1 MSNIATQPN
10 PLGLAAARTDST
22 SDGTIV
28 TINEDGSVDFKQPE
42 KKKDTAFS
50 SNLAETIDPSRMSE
64 LTQDLL
70 QGIEDDIQSRSE
82 MVNAYVQGIDLL
94 GLKMK
99 QGSGALNKKNTASI
113 THPILLES
121 IVRFQS
127 LSRAELLPSD
137 GPVKVKIDV
146 DTTEE
151 LETAAQELEQ
161 DFNHYLTTTATE
173 YYPDTDRGL
182 FRLGFG
188 GTIFKKV
195 YHCPLR
201 NRPVSECVYLPDL
214 IVSEDATDL
223 RNAIRVTHQIMM
235 NPSSVKKMQ
244 LNGQWL
250 DVSLT
255 TPIKGNDPVGD
266 KVKSVEGISPS
277 SNRLKDQQYTIY
289 ECYCE
294 LDLDE
299 HPKGMPLPYR
309 VTLEKDSRTILE
321 IRRAW
326 KKGDKEYKKKLPF
339 VMYGL
344 IPGMGFL
351 CYGYLHLLGNQAK
364 TLTAIW
370 RLLIDA
376 GMFNNFPGGVKIK
389 GSRQTTNEIN
399 PGPGEWVE
407 IDPGVATD
415 IRSLLMPLPY
425 KEPSPVF
432 IQFAEQIAND
442 VGKISS
448 ATMVDIGE
456 GKSNTPVGT
465 MMAIIEQQT
474 QIMAAVHKRLHT
486 SQAEEFRLLRELFA
500 EDPESLWKNNPNPKR
515 QWTADELTNLSISPA
530 SDPNIPAQTHRIMQS
545 TALATM
551 AQQNPQLFN
560 TMEVAKRLLKN
571 IGIGDGD
578 LLLNQNPQQAPD
590 PAHMNNLVQAQSKQA
605 ETQVKVQEQQ
615 REAAQ
620 GVLQAK
626 LKQQELQQ
634 EGQLAASEIQSRE
647 KIAQIHLEEA
657 KVKAAGAMHQANKD
671 HLIDQHNVLLGH
683 KKLEQENARE
693 NQGGATE

>member
-1 MSNIATQPN
+1 MSNIVN
-10 PLGLAAARTDST
+10 SGLAKGQDA
-22 SDGTIV
+22 TIV
-28 TINEDGSVDFKQPE
+28 TINEDGSVDFSTPE
-42 KKKDTAFS
+42 KKKTKFGA
-50 SNLAETIDPSRMSE
+50 NLAETYDDISG

-70 QGIEDDIQSRSE
+70 EGIEEDIQSRSE
-82 MVNAYVQGIDLL
+82 MVTAYAQGIDLL

-113 THPILLES
+113 NHPILLES
-121 IVRFQS
+121 IVKFQS
-127 LSRAELLPSD
+127 LTRAELLPSN

-146 DTTEE
+146 NSTEE

-201 NRPVSECVYLPDL
+201 DRPVSECVYLPDL

-223 RNAIRVTHQIMM
+223 RNAVRVTHQIIMS
-235 NPSSVKKMQ
+235 PVQVKKMQ
-244 LNGQWL
+244 LSGQWL
-250 DVSLT
+250 DVHLT
-255 TPIKGNDPVGD
+255 TPIAGNNPVDD
-266 KVKSVEGISPS
+266 KVKSVEGIRPTTS
-277 SNRLKDQQYTIY
+277 RTKDQPYTIY

-294 LDLDE
+294 RDLGE
-299 HPKGMPLPYR
+299 HPKGLPLPYR
-309 VTLEKDSRTILE
+309 ITLEKDSRTILE

-326 KKGDKEYKKKLPF
+326 KKGDKDYKKKLPF

-442 VGKISS
+442 VAKVAG
-448 ATMVDIGE
+448 ATIVDVGE

-474 QIMAAVHKRLHT
+474 QVMAAVHKRLHT
-486 SQAEEFRLLRELFA
+486 SQAEEFRLLRELFV
-500 EDPESLWKNNPNPKR
+500 EDPKALWKDNPNPKR
-515 QWTADELTNLSISPA
+515 KWTSDELTNLSISPA

-545 TALATM
+545 QALATM
-551 AQQNPQLFN
+551 AQASPQFFN
-560 TMEVAKRLLKN
+560 GMAIAKRLLQN
-571 IGIGDGD
+571 MGISDID
-578 LLLNQNPQQAPD
+578 ALLNRNPQSSPNPQHLGALAAAQAKQGE
-590 PAHMNNLVQAQSKQA
+590 VQIQA
-605 ETQVKVQEQQ
+605 QEQQ

-620 GVLQAK
+620 GIIEAK

-634 EGQLAASEIQSRE
+634 EAQQSALEMQSRE
-647 KIAQIHLEEA
+647 KVAAMHLEET
-657 KVKAAGAMHQANKD
+657 KIQATQTSRQADRD
-671 HLIDQHNVLLGH
+671 HEIDKHNVLLGH
-683 KKLEQENARE
+683 KKLENENARQ
-693 NQGGATE
+693 NQG